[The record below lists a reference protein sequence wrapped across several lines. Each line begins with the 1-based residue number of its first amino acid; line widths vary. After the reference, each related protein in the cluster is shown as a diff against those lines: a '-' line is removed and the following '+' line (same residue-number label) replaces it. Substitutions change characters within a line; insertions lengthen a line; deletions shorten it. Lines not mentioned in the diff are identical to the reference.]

1 MFHPK
6 QLFSAALK
14 MVHEKNSRVSLC
26 VQDLFHPQDLGI
38 LATGFPS
45 QAHGPHFQ
53 WVFGFRLDCVSLVLA
68 HSIDAGLGIQ
78 PSISC
83 VDDVGVVGV
92 DELDGEGS
100 VVKPGT
106 TIGT

>member
-1 MFHPK
+1 MVSPCK
-6 QLFSAALK
+6 L
-14 MVHEKNSRVSLC
+14 MVHIFNGFWDFDWVVFLRASL
-26 VQDLFHPQDLGI
+26 
-38 LATGFPS
+38 S
-45 QAHGPHFQ
+45 
-53 WVFGFRLDCVSLVLA
+53 SLS
-68 HSIDAGLGIQ
+68 HSIDAGLGIE

-83 VDDVGVVGV
+83 VDNVGVVGV